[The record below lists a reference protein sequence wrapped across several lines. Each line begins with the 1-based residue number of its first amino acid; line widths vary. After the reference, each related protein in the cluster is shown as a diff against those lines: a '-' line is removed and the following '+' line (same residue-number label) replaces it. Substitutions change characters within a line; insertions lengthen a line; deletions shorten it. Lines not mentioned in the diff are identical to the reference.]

1 MFSARVAK
9 KIERSEI
16 LNCVRR
22 IFFTSLEGYAPESSF
37 HLREFYQY
45 GSGVLLK
52 SKGRLYL
59 LTASHVVRNATANV
73 YLNDSPFWIT
83 AEDMKF
89 GNLNLSDFIYPR
101 RYYDDSWRGAGS
113 LDASITELN
122 PFILKIGTHLNWD
135 DDEKFVDPAD
145 DVIGSTAI
153 LRGFPSELNQ
163 YKYKEE
169 ADGRWR
175 ALANVA
181 RATFRCEVKSRTAD
195 GDFMMKNLTTQSAS
209 FDYSG
214 LSGGVVACDVAGT
227 IKYLGIATDRTADG
241 GEFYVASFHEIRRR
255 FGTLYELPWQ
265 VLDEAYFLMHPFRRD
280 MSYTELIC
288 ELSGTKAFVH
298 ERHNDY
304 LAQLTRSVDQPVSKG
319 WFNNR
324 HTLAQALLTYK
335 GLLIQELASTLKLI
349 AKKSDR

>member
-1 MFSARVAK
+1 MFSPRIAK
-9 KIERSEI
+9 RIEQSET

-22 IFFTSLEGYAPESSF
+22 IFFTSLEGHNPESSF

-45 GSGVLLK
+45 GSGVLLE
-52 SKGRLYL
+52 SKDRLYL
-59 LTASHVVRNATANV
+59 LTASHVVRNATANL

-83 AEDMKF
+83 AKDMKF
-89 GNLNLSDFIYPR
+89 GSLNLSDFMYPR
-101 RYYDDSWRGAGS
+101 RYYDDSWREGGS
-113 LDASITELN
+113 LDASIAELN
-122 PFILKIGTHLNWD
+122 PLVLEIGTHLNWD
-135 DDEKFVDPAD
+135 DDEKFVNPTD
-145 DVIGSTAI
+145 DVNGSTAI

-195 GDFMMKNLTTQSAS
+195 GDFMLRNLTTQSAN

-214 LSGGVVACDVAGT
+214 LSGGVVACEVAGA
-227 IKYLGIATDRTADG
+227 IKYLGIATDCAADG
-241 GEFYVASFHEIRRR
+241 SEFYVVSFHEIRRR
-255 FGTLYELPWQ
+255 FGTLFELPWQ

-280 MSYTELIC
+280 MSYGELIRD
-288 ELSGTKAFVH
+288 LRGIKAFVH

-304 LAQLTRSVDQPVSKG
+304 LAQLTRSVNQPISKS
-319 WFNNR
+319 WINNQQ
-324 HTLAQALLTYK
+324 TLAQALLANK
-335 GLLIQELASTLKLI
+335 GLLIQELVSALKLI
-349 AKKSDR
+349 AAKSGQ